1 VGAGAVRRIDV
12 PSGGWWEVETRPLW
26 RHVREWREGA
36 HHNDGG
42 LVDRVVVSLTTAW
55 SFDLPVELDSLALVD
70 ADDVGVVLEVLVEQV
85 AKLSGLVER
94 KTIAE
99 ELFARMAAGS
109 VPEEFA
115 EVHVL
120 AVAGW
125 SWRELQETPA
135 DVVERMAIYKAVAET
150 MSTGGTLDFGGS
162 SIG

>member
-1 VGAGAVRRIDV
+1 M

-26 RHVREWREGA
+26 KHVREWREGA
-36 HHNDGG
+36 YDDDGG

-55 SFDLPVELDSLALVD
+55 SFNLPVELESLALVD
-70 ADDVGVVLEVLVEQV
+70 ADDVAIVLEMLVEQIGKY
-85 AKLSGLVER
+85 AGFVER
-94 KTIAE
+94 KAMAE
-99 ELFARMAAGS
+99 ELFARMAAGL

-115 EVHVL
+115 EVHVM

-125 SWRELQETPA
+125 SWGELQETPA